1 MPESIKKVAVGIAG
15 MSLIQNQIGTCA
27 LLLKEIEGERKFPVI
42 IGAIEANAI
51 AMELE
56 GVKPPRPMTHDLV
69 AEIIKNLNVVVD
81 NITITELKN
90 NIFYSSIIVVDSISG
105 ETIEIDSRPS
115 DAIAV
120 AVRLGVPIYVSD
132 DLFQNIKIVE
142 VNMEDLKKELKAT
155 IPKEGFAPPLWAK
168 KAVSSKPLTKLTKLE
183 QLESNMKKCIEVEDY
198 ELAAILRDE
207 IASLKKPKSRKRS

>member
-15 MSLIQNQIGTCA
+15 MSLIANQIGTCA

-69 AEIIKNLNVVVD
+69 AEILKNLNVVVD

-90 NIFYSSIIVVDSISG
+90 NIFYSNIIVVDSMSG
-105 ETIEIDSRPS
+105 QTIEIDSRPS

-132 DLFQNIKIVE
+132 DLFENIKIVD
-142 VNMEDLKKELKAT
+142 VVMKDLEKELKAK
-155 IPKEGFAPPLWAK
+155 IPTNVAP
-168 KAVSSKPLTKLTKLE
+168 SKPLIKLTKLE

>member
-15 MSLIQNQIGTCA
+15 MSLIPNQIGTCA

-90 NIFYSSIIVVDSISG
+90 NIFYSNIIVVDSMSG

-142 VNMEDLKKELKAT
+142 VNMEDLKGELKAT
-155 IPKEGFAPPLWAK
+155 IPKK
-168 KAVSSKPLTKLTKLE
+168 VVSSNPPTKLTKLE

-207 IASLKKPKSRKRS
+207 ITSLKKPKSRKRS

>member
-15 MSLIQNQIGTCA
+15 MSLIPNQIGTCA

-42 IGAIEANAI
+42 IGSIEANAI

-90 NIFYSSIIVVDSISG
+90 NIFYSNIIVVDSISG

-155 IPKEGFAPPLWAK
+155 IPKK
-168 KAVSSKPLTKLTKLE
+168 VVSSKPPTKLTKLE

-207 IASLKKPKSRKRS
+207 ITSLKKPKSRKRS

>member
-15 MSLIQNQIGTCA
+15 MSLIPNQIGTCA

-90 NIFYSSIIVVDSISG
+90 NIFYSNIIVVDSMSG

-155 IPKEGFAPPLWAK
+155 IPKK
-168 KAVSSKPLTKLTKLE
+168 VVSSKPPTKLTKLE

-207 IASLKKPKSRKRS
+207 ITSLKKPKSRKRS

>member
-15 MSLIQNQIGTCA
+15 MSLIPNQIGTCA

-42 IGAIEANAI
+42 IGSIEANAI

-90 NIFYSSIIVVDSISG
+90 NIFYSNIIVVDSMSG

-155 IPKEGFAPPLWAK
+155 IPKK
-168 KAVSSKPLTKLTKLE
+168 VVSSKPPTNLTKLE

-207 IASLKKPKSRKRS
+207 ITSLKKPKSRKRS

>member
-15 MSLIQNQIGTCA
+15 MSLIPNQIGTCA

-90 NIFYSSIIVVDSISG
+90 NIFYSNIIVVDSMSG

-142 VNMEDLKKELKAT
+142 VNMEDLKGELKAT
-155 IPKEGFAPPLWAK
+155 IPKK
-168 KAVSSKPLTKLTKLE
+168 VVSSKPPTKLTKLE

-207 IASLKKPKSRKRS
+207 ITSLKKPKSRKRS

>member
-15 MSLIQNQIGTCA
+15 MSLIPNQIGTCA

-90 NIFYSSIIVVDSISG
+90 NIFYSNIIVVDSMSG

-155 IPKEGFAPPLWAK
+155 IPKK
-168 KAVSSKPLTKLTKLE
+168 VVSSKPPTNLTKLE

-207 IASLKKPKSRKRS
+207 ITSLKKPKSRKRS

>member
-15 MSLIQNQIGTCA
+15 MSLIPNQIGTCA

-42 IGAIEANAI
+42 IGSIEANAI

-90 NIFYSSIIVVDSISG
+90 NIFYSNIIVVDSMSG

-155 IPKEGFAPPLWAK
+155 IPKK
-168 KAVSSKPLTKLTKLE
+168 VVSSKPPTKLTKLE

-207 IASLKKPKSRKRS
+207 ITSLKKPKSRKRS

>member
-15 MSLIQNQIGTCA
+15 MSLIPNQIGTCA

-42 IGAIEANAI
+42 IGSIEANAI

-90 NIFYSSIIVVDSISG
+90 NIFYSNIIVVDSMSG

-142 VNMEDLKKELKAT
+142 VNMEDLKGELKAT
-155 IPKEGFAPPLWAK
+155 IPKK
-168 KAVSSKPLTKLTKLE
+168 VVSSKPPTKLTKLE

-207 IASLKKPKSRKRS
+207 ITSLKKPKSRKRS

>member
-15 MSLIQNQIGTCA
+15 MSLIANQIGTCA

-69 AEIIKNLNVVVD
+69 AEILKNLNVVVD

-90 NIFYSSIIVVDSISG
+90 NIFYSNIIVVDSMSG
-105 ETIEIDSRPS
+105 QTIEIDSRPS

-132 DLFQNIKIVE
+132 DLFENIKIVD
-142 VNMEDLKKELKAT
+142 VVMKDLEKELKAK
-155 IPKEGFAPPLWAK
+155 IPTNVAPA
-168 KAVSSKPLTKLTKLE
+168 KPLIKLTKLE